1 MADKEREQRTIH
13 ERWAQDSGVAFYD
26 PKKKKWVVASDGP
39 DNGEEV
45 APQPKKEI
53 DDIEEV

>member
-1 MADKEREQRTIH
+1 MADGKRQLTMQ
-13 ERWAQDSGVAFYD
+13 ERWKQDKGVAFYD
-26 PKKKKWVVASDGP
+26 PKKKKWVVTSDGP